1 MTSADTAL
9 LDRLIPAGPPDPP
22 SLRATNWLLTH
33 GMPDPHDEAWRYSPV
48 KEILSRLAV
57 ATPAQPSQITH
68 AEIDRLAGNHGPNRL
83 VLVNGAYEPAL
94 SDLEAHADGSWIG
107 RLADLPPGTVSTAV
121 PVGGGFT
128 DGFHACSTGPLAAIP
143 SSWSPKQTS
152 DTTQTALRPHQST
165 SCTWPYPAPSHRSAT
180 RGP

>member
-57 ATPAQPSQITH
+57 ATPAQPSQITR

-128 DGFHACSTGPLAAIP
+128 DGFHALNGSYRLGDETVIKIAVAA
-143 SSWSPKQTS
+143 
-152 DTTQTALRPHQST
+152 
-165 SCTWPYPAPSHRSAT
+165 APE
-180 RGP
+180 